1 VTPGSR
7 AHSPQRRNQRLD
19 EQDSAIAT
27 PPANSEPRINDR
39 IRAREVRL
47 VGHDGQQIGIKP
59 LPEALAIARELD
71 LDLVEV
77 AAQANPPVCRVMD
90 YGKYKYE
97 AAQKA
102 KESRRKTSN
111 VVIKEMKYR
120 PKIGGGDFDTKTR
133 KVEGFLKEGHKVK
146 VTLTF
151 RGREVAHPE
160 LGRKILEHV
169 EEAVKDVGRVE
180 IFPRIDGRNM
190 TMVLAPD
197 KRAQAAKQKADAA
210 AAAEAAEAAEDALPQ
225 PEAVDTAPATEAAP
239 EEITDD
245 VPADVPETDDEASE
259 G

>member
-1 VTPGSR
+1 M
-7 AHSPQRRNQRLD
+7 RLHEED
-19 EQDSAIAT
+19 LAIAT
-27 PPANSEPRINDR
+27 PPANGEPRINDR

-102 KESRRKTSN
+102 KESRRKTTN

-120 PKIGGGDFDTKTR
+120 PKISGGDFDTKTR
-133 KVEGFLKEGHKVK
+133 KVERFLAEGHKVK

-151 RGREVAHPE
+151 RGRENQHPE
-160 LGRKILEHV
+160 LGRRVLDQV
-169 EEAVKDVGRVE
+169 EQAVKDVGRVE

-190 TMVLAPD
+190 TMVLSPD
-197 KRAQAAKQKADAA
+197 KRAQAAAQKAAAA
-210 AAAEAAEAAEDALPQ
+210 AAAELEAAASVEATPDTNDTTIVTELPLTEADEAPGADDTTDVAEA
-225 PEAVDTAPATEAAP
+225 
-239 EEITDD
+239 
-245 VPADVPETDDEASE
+245 
-259 G
+259 